1 MWVCVEERVGE
12 ISHFAKIRRRI
23 VFESVFSL
31 SQGRIPEIGDEVT
44 YYDNCNVHRA
54 TFLCSSETRNFTP
67 KDLIA
72 NLLNSEEDLRLFA
85 SSNGIGEPQTQ
96 TIVELTLD
104 VFLYLLAKFE
114 NSRAHCQTDFETLHE
129 QEESRTA
136 SSTTDFDVPVIEM
149 IQGADELVAV
159 KSTLAVQEERTCT
172 DDELDATELDSME
185 IPELESAPVNG
196 DSEQIENIQL
206 GININDFIK
215 LEPDAEY
222 ISPSS
227 AQSQFNSKP
236 AKLHKSSPPKKLK
249 KKINPPITANELENM
264 VLDNFLSTDCNL
276 PSFKNSK
283 LQKLGTSPESGE
295 RPFPCHECKKYNSI
309 SL

>member
-96 TIVELTLD
+96 TIVELTLE
-104 VFLYLLAKFE
+104 VFLFLLAKFE
-114 NSRAHCQTDFETLHE
+114 NSRACGQTDFETLHE

-136 SSTTDFDVPVIEM
+136 SSTTDFDVPVIET
-149 IQGADELVAV
+149 IEGADEVDPV
-159 KSTLAVQEERTCT
+159 KSPLAVQEERTCT
-172 DDELDATELDSME
+172 DDELNATELDSME
-185 IPELESAPVNG
+185 IPELESAPVIGEN
-196 DSEQIENIQL
+196 EQIENIQL

-222 ISPSS
+222 ISPSYS
-227 AQSQFNSKP
+227 QSQIKSEPTKSQ
-236 AKLHKSSPPKKLK
+236 KSSPKKILK
-249 KKINPPITANELENM
+249 KKKLINPPITANELENM
-264 VLDNFLSTDCNL
+264 VLSNFLSTDCNS
-276 PSFKNSK
+276 PRK
-283 LQKLGTSPESGE
+283 QPKLGTSPESGE
-295 RPFPCHECKKYNSI
+295 RPFPCHECNKYYSI
-309 SL
+309 LL